1 MKKILISNSIDE
13 ICMETLKAGKILI
26 FRNFDKPGML
36 ASVSRELSIANINIG
51 SLSLGRLY
59 EGDHALTV
67 ISIDSPLSEELK
79 KSISSIE
86 GIKEVY
92 TVTI

>member
-1 MKKILISNSIDE
+1 MDI
-13 ICMETLKAGKILI
+13 LKAGNILI
-26 FRNFDKPGML
+26 FRNIDKSGML
-36 ASVSRELSIANINIG
+36 ASVSRELSVANINIG